1 VFPIPSNQRLPFLK
15 IADYWSREMKPS
27 ANSDEL
33 FDLLVKAWWRG
44 ELVASGAERV
54 NVLKAIQKYPPSRI
68 VFESDQGIKE
78 LPDDGSVE
86 VRCVVP
92 LPRSNPDSW
101 KDSDCAEAFQSIA
114 QIWDTCT
121 FELVTPVICRLE
133 LTEAEFTRWVRSYR
147 YMRGAFWASGRGDDG
162 PPADKVSRS
171 KLAQLAQEYYESAAE
186 GRSQS
191 GFEDWLETK
200 NIHGPRGDVRS
211 AYKEVAGPLQPG
223 RPTKKELARVGEKEN
238 SPELNAPQIAN
249 NALGSDVDP

>member
-1 VFPIPSNQRLPFLK
+1 VFPVPSNQQLSFLK
-15 IADYWSREMKPS
+15 IADYWSREMKPP

-54 NVLKAIQKYPPSRI
+54 DVLKAIQKCPPSCI
-68 VFESDQGIKE
+68 AFESDQGIKE
-78 LPDDGSVE
+78 LPDGSVE
-86 VRCVVP
+86 VRWVVP
-92 LPRSNPDSW
+92 LPETNPDSW
-101 KDSDCAEAFQSIA
+101 KDSDCAKAFQSIA
-114 QIWDTCT
+114 QIWDTFT
-121 FELVTPVICRLE
+121 FELVAPVICGLE
-133 LTEAEFTRWVRSYR
+133 LTEAEFTRWARSHR
-147 YMRGAFWASGRGDDG
+147 YMRGAFWASGPGDDG
-162 PPADKVSRS
+162 PPFDKISRS
-171 KLAQLAQEYYESAAE
+171 KLAQLAQEYYKSATE

-211 AYKEVAGPLQPG
+211 AYKGVAGPLQPG